1 MRESAQKMTLSSLPC
16 SWSKI
21 SFLSRAEHR
30 LRCANCSG
38 CFDQCRNRC
47 EPATHKPRPSRAPTA
62 PHRCRWL
69 QPQRSAAAAQPR
81 VRPQARHPPSCLFRA
96 ATAVRCDAHTVRA
109 QPHGI
114 LPSAALRSISSPS
127 RSRSRLLRSRP
138 FWTICSAAAQQNA
151 NDRHTFGPPS
161 SAPCCAP
168 LRHDGHH
175 VALRVAWDGCI
186 NVRVFLA
193 G

>member
-47 EPATHKPRPSRAPTA
+47 EPAPHKPRPSQTPTA
-62 PHRCRWL
+62 PRRCRWL
-69 QPQRSAAAAQPR
+69 QPQPQRSRVCGRRRAILRAVCFAQPR
-81 VRPQARHPPSCLFRA
+81 PCDVMRTQSASSRTVYSRAPLCAASALRAGRA
-96 ATAVRCDAHTVRA
+96 AGCCALAPSGRSA
-109 QPHGI
+109 QPQRSKTPTTVTHSARRH
-114 LPSAALRSISSPS
+114 LPHAARRFGMMAIMQPFLR
-127 RSRSRLLRSRP
+127 L
-138 FWTICSAAAQQNA
+138 
-151 NDRHTFGPPS
+151 
-161 SAPCCAP
+161 
-168 LRHDGHH
+168 
-175 VALRVAWDGCI
+175 AWDGCI